1 MLTSKER
8 AILRKEAN
16 GLDPVFQVGKGEI
29 DEMLIR
35 SVVDCLAA
43 RELIKLKVLE
53 TSAYSAREA
62 ADLLAEA
69 ANCDSVQVI
78 GSKFVLYKQ
87 KEKDKENIEFLGIDT
102 IMTERLVALHTRVD
116 MRKLTDEEISTL
128 FLLRKVWLYTYTFF
142 NSGNIVDTKEF
153 LELNLEIKRVTEN
166 DNDDVT
172 RLLLISY
179 NYLLKVIK
187 YSKDDSKQKRK
198 LNFFMKISK
207 T

>member
-1 MLTSKER
+1 MKFK
-8 AILRKEAN
+8 IHII
-16 GLDPVFQVGKGEI
+16 FQ
-29 DEMLIR
+29 L
-35 SVVDCLAA
+35 
-43 RELIKLKVLE
+43 
-53 TSAYSAREA
+53 
-62 ADLLAEA
+62 
-69 ANCDSVQVI
+69 N
-78 GSKFVLYKQ
+78 KQ

-153 LELNLEIKRVTEN
+153 LELNLDIKRVTEN

>member
-1 MLTSKER
+1 MLDLIVNLHKGAKGNRRFDRLMINSNMYREK
-8 AILRKEAN
+8 II
-16 GLDPVFQVGKGEI
+16 FQ
-29 DEMLIR
+29 L
-35 SVVDCLAA
+35 
-43 RELIKLKVLE
+43 
-53 TSAYSAREA
+53 
-62 ADLLAEA
+62 
-69 ANCDSVQVI
+69 N
-78 GSKFVLYKQ
+78 KQ

-116 MRKLTDEEISTL
+116 MRKLTDDEIRTL
-128 FLLRKVWLYTYTFF
+128 SLLRKVWLYTYTFF

-153 LELNLEIKRVTEN
+153 LGLNLEIKRIAEN